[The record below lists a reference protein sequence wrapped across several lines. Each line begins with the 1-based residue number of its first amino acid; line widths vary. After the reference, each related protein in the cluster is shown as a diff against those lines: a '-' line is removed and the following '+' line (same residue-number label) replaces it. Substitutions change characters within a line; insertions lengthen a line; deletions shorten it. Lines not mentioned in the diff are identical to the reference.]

1 MWFMWLLFVKDDN
14 WHTEK
19 YEGMKYCVLKKH
31 LQQNMSSV
39 SSQQS
44 IVWCK
49 FKTIK
54 WLNAFVFIFDI
65 TASYN
70 IS

>member
-1 MWFMWLLFVKDDN
+1 MESVFYMMKDGFFGAASLQ
-14 WHTEK
+14 WE
-19 YEGMKYCVLKKH
+19 VI
-31 LQQNMSSV
+31 QQNMSSV